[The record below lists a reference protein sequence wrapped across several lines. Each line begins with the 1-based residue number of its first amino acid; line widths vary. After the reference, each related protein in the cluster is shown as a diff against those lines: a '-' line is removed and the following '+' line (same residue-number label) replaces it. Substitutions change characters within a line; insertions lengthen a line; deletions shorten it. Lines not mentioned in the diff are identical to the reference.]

1 METNKQTKL
10 ERQQLQKQTKN
21 LWLLE
26 LADQSRQ
33 LKNYNSE
40 ISIQISGNL
49 SFHVF
54 YLFYM
59 GNKFIESLLQKYHTS
74 YGSTIFQTSLTHP
87 LRISY

>member
-10 ERQQLQKQTKN
+10 ERQQQQTKN
-21 LWLLE
+21 IWLLE
-26 LADQSRQ
+26 LNNQSRQ
-33 LKNYNSE
+33 LKNYDSE
-40 ISIQISGNL
+40 KSIHISGNL

-54 YLFYM
+54 YLFCM

-74 YGSTIFQTSLTHP
+74 YISTKFQTSLTHP